1 MLYSGNVAHL
11 HCSGSVPH
19 STVPSH
25 LSQQQMLRS
34 ILKEILQFVL
44 LNNLPPAHEPQHNEL
59 QQIKNCNPCANGHG
73 IFVLLHY
80 GDLMQT
86 ERLSNHFL

>member
-1 MLYSGNVAHL
+1 MAVS
-11 HCSGSVPH
+11 P
-19 STVPSH
+19 
-25 LSQQQMLRS
+25 
-34 ILKEILQFVL
+34 F
-44 LNNLPPAHEPQHNEL
+44 NNLLPEREPQLNEL

-86 ERLSNHFL
+86 EELSLFMTSKTQSKLALRGSLRDA